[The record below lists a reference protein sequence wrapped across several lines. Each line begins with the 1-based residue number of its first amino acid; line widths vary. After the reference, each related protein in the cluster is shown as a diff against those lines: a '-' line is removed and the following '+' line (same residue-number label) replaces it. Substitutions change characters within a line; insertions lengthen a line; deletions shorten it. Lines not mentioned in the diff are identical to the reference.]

1 MSKNTQIVLL
11 LLFNI
16 LPLLLISCGK
26 EPQVEEV
33 IRPVRY
39 QKVYISGGER
49 SRTFSGVAQASQE
62 SRLSFKV
69 AGNIRRIP
77 VKVGDKVE
85 VGQLIAE
92 LDPKDYELQV
102 EEAQAALSQA
112 EAQQRN
118 ADANYERVRKLY
130 ENRNASRNDLD
141 AARAASESAEAQ
153 VKSVEKRLELAKSQL
168 SYTRLTAPTRGAIA
182 TVEHEA
188 NENVNPGQTI
198 VQLTSGSSIEV
209 EVAVPEVLISQ
220 VKEGEKVTVTFDAM
234 PEQTFPARVTE
245 VGVASTGYA
254 TTFPVTVRLEAADQS
269 VRSGMAAEVSFMFES
284 AQQAGGSPGRKQ
296 INVPSVAVGEDRQG
310 RFVYVV
316 EPTDSGFGIAHRRPV
331 MIGDLTEQG
340 IEILEGLNDGDRVV
354 TAGVSKLT
362 DGQKVRLPE

>member
-1 MSKNTQIVLL
+1 MLKYTQIILL
-11 LLFNI
+11 LTSNVL
-16 LPLLLISCGK
+16 LLLISCGE

-39 QKVYISGGER
+39 QKVYISGGD
-49 SRTFSGVAQASQE
+49 RTRAFSGVAQASQE

-69 AGNIRRIP
+69 AGTIRRIA

-141 AARAASESAEAQ
+141 ATRAAAESAQAQ
-153 VKSVEKRLELAKSQL
+153 VRSIEKRLELAKSQL
-168 SYTRLTAPTRGAIA
+168 SYTKLMAPTRGAIA
-182 TVEHEA
+182 TVEREA

-198 VQLTSGSSIEV
+198 VQLTSGSGIEV

-220 VKEGEKVTVTFDAM
+220 VKEGGKVTVTFDAL
-234 PEQTFPARVTE
+234 PEQTFSARVTE

-269 VRSGMAAEVSFMFES
+269 VRSGMAAEVSFKFES
-284 AQQAGGSPGRKQ
+284 AQQEQ
-296 INVPSVAVGEDRQG
+296 IVVPSVAVGEDRQG

-316 EPTDSGFGIAHRRPV
+316 EPTDSGFGIAYRRPV

-340 IEILEGLNDGDRVV
+340 IEILEGLNDGERIV
-354 TAGVSKLT
+354 TAGVSKLS